1 MINTFEDLGLNLDL
15 VNALKKDGITIPT
28 EIQKE
33 AIPKALLNKDII
45 GESETG
51 SGKTLVYLLSL
62 FQKIDTDKRE
72 MQAII
77 LCPTHELA
85 MQIDNEVK
93 NLSDK
98 SGMPVK
104 SVAIIGEVNIQRQ
117 IEKLKDK
124 PHIIVGSTGRILELI
139 KKKKINAQTVKT
151 IVIDEGDRL
160 LDEDNLSSV
169 KDVIKTTMRDRQLM
183 VFSATINS
191 DAMNISKNI
200 MKEPEVIKIEDRAT
214 VNPNIE
220 HMYLTCEKRDKIEIL
235 RKLIASINPEKAI
248 VFLNKMEEIELITSK
263 LQFHHI
269 SAYGIYGSAEKEER
283 KKALEGLRN
292 GKIKILIASDLAARG
307 LDIKDVTHIFNMD
320 IPNEPKD
327 YLHRVGRTGRAGKSG
342 VAISIV
348 TENEIADINRLERE
362 FNIKITSKEMYRGKI
377 VDHLL

>member
-1 MINTFEDLGLNLDL
+1 MINTFENLGLNLNL
-15 VNALKKDGITIPT
+15 VEALKKDSITVPT
-28 EIQKE
+28 EIQNE

-62 FQKIDTDKRE
+62 FQKIDSSKRE

-85 MQIDNEVK
+85 MQIDKESK
-93 NLSDK
+93 NLADK
-98 SGMPVK
+98 SGILVK

-124 PHIIVGSTGRILELI
+124 PHIIIGSTGRILELI

-160 LDEDNLSSV
+160 LDEDNLSTV

-191 DAMNISKNI
+191 DAMNVSKGL
-200 MKEPEVIKIEDRAT
+200 MKEPEVIQIKDRAT

-220 HMYLTCEKRDKIEIL
+220 HMYFTCEKRDKIEIL

-248 VFLNKMEEIELITSK
+248 VFLNKMDEIDIITSK
-263 LQFHHI
+263 LQFHNI
-269 SAYGIYGSAEKEER
+269 NAYGIYGSAEKEER
-283 KKALEGLRN
+283 KKALEGLRS
-292 GKIKILIASDLAARG
+292 GKIKILVASDLAARG
-307 LDIKDVTHIFNMD
+307 LDIKDVTHIFSMD
-320 IPNEPKD
+320 IPNEPKE

-342 VAISIV
+342 TAISIV
-348 TENEIADINRLERE
+348 TEDELASIRRFERE
-362 FNIKITSKEMYRGKI
+362 FNIEIAPKEMHRGKI
-377 VDHLL
+377 EDRP